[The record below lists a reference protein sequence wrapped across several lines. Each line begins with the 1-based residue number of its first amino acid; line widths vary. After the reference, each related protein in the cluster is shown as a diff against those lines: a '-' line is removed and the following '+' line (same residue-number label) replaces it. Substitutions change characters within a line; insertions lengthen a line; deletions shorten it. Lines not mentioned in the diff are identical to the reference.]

1 MTTPLRADAARNRER
16 LLAIARAAMTEG
28 DLALQLN
35 DIARRAKVGVGT
47 VYRHFPTRRALVEA
61 LADGAFATLV
71 DEARAASRHDD
82 VWTGVEILLRALL
95 LRQVADPAFA
105 EVISTGPDQ
114 DATATTTEHREQWS
128 AAARVVL
135 ERARQAGVLRPGLT
149 DDDLHHLVCGTAFA
163 LRIGDEPTLR
173 IDRYL
178 RVLLDGI
185 HAAERNGVN
194 SGTAGLQARRARS

>member
-16 LLAIARAAMTEG
+16 LLATARLAIAEG
-28 DLALQLN
+28 DLSLQLN
-35 DIARRAKVGVGT
+35 DIARRARVGVGT
-47 VYRHFPTRRALVEA
+47 VYRHFPNRRALVEA
-61 LADGAFATLV
+61 LAHSAFATLV
-71 DEARAASRHDD
+71 EEAHGASRHDD

-95 LRQVADPAFA
+95 LRQLADPAFA

-114 DATATTTEHREQWS
+114 DATAHTATQRDEFRALS
-128 AAARVVL
+128 RAVL
-135 ERARQAGVLRPGLT
+135 ERARHAGSLRPDLT

-163 LRIGDEPTLR
+163 LRIGDDPTNR

-185 HAAERNGVN
+185 HAG
-194 SGTAGLQARRARS
+194 GT

>member
-1 MTTPLRADAARNRER
+1 VVTPPLRADAARNRDQ
-16 LLAIARAAMTEG
+16 LLATARLAMAEG

-35 DIARRAKVGVGT
+35 DIARRAQMGVGT

-61 LADGAFATLV
+61 LADSAFTTLV
-71 DEARAASRHDD
+71 DEARTASRQDD
-82 VWTGVEILLRALL
+82 IWTAVEVLLRALL
-95 LRQVADPAFA
+95 LRQLTDPAFA

-114 DATATTTEHREQWS
+114 DVAAQTTAHREQFR
-128 AAARVVL
+128 AAARTVL
-135 ERARQAGVLRPGLT
+135 DRARQAGLLRPDLT

-163 LRIGDEPTLR
+163 LRIGDDPTSR

-185 HAAERNGVN
+185 RTGHA
-194 SGTAGLQARRARS
+194 

>member
-1 MTTPLRADAARNRER
+1 MVTPPLRADAARNRDQVLATAR
-16 LLAIARAAMTEG
+16 LAMAEG

-35 DIARRAKVGVGT
+35 DIARRARMGVGT

-61 LADGAFATLV
+61 LADDAFTTLIE
-71 DEARAASRHDD
+71 EARDASRHDD
-82 VWTGVEILLRALL
+82 PWTGVEVLLRALL
-95 LRQVADPAFA
+95 LRQLTDPAFA

-114 DATATTTEHREQWS
+114 DAAALTTAHRDAFRTS
-128 AAARVVL
+128 ARAVL
-135 ERARQAGVLRPGLT
+135 ERARQAHSLRPDLT

-163 LRIGDEPTLR
+163 LRIGDDPTAR

-185 HAAERNGVN
+185 RTG
-194 SGTAGLQARRARS
+194 QA